1 MVHISLSKFGRC
13 NGAVIQKRLLAMIKS
28 ILVPVRGDGMVATVL
43 AHAAELAK
51 QHDAQV
57 NVVHCRAQP
66 KDLIPQGIALNDFA
80 RKVMTEQ
87 ASELANRQEDHLRGI
102 LHRLARDFGLRE
114 DTDQNGTANCNFVEE
129 QGRMADVVK
138 HAGRLSD
145 IIVLPKPQRERNL
158 GQSSLKAALY
168 GAGRPV
174 LICPGQLQP
183 DETFAQ
189 HVAVGWNGSLP
200 AARAVASSLDVV
212 HAARRVSILAGGK
225 VQVHGPSAEELVAY
239 YALRGITAEV
249 MAFEGKDPATG
260 LLRTCNEIGASLLIT
275 GAYSHSHETEMLFGG
290 NTERIVDKTEMP
302 ILMAH

>member
-1 MVHISLSKFGRC
+1 ML
-13 NGAVIQKRLLAMIKS
+13 KS

-51 QHDAQV
+51 QHQAQV
-57 NVVHCRAQP
+57 NVVHCRAQAN
-66 KDLIPQGIALNDFA
+66 DLLPQGIVMNDFA
-80 RKVMTEQ
+80 RKVMMEQ
-87 ASELANRQEDHLRGI
+87 AVELANRQEDHLRKI
-102 LHRLARDFGLRE
+102 LHRLAGDFGL
-114 DTDQNGTANCNFVEE
+114 EE
-129 QGRMADVVK
+129 NASTPDVAVCTFAEEPGRMADVVK

-145 IIVLPKPQRERNL
+145 LIVLPKPQRERNL

-183 DETFAQ
+183 DATFAQ
-189 HVAVGWNGSLP
+189 HVAIGWNGSLP
-200 AARAVASSLDVV
+200 AARAVASSLDIV
-212 HAARRVSILAGGK
+212 HAAKRVSILTGGR
-225 VQVHGPSAEELVAY
+225 VQSHGPSVDELVDY

-249 MAFEGKDPATG
+249 VRFTGKDAATE
-260 LLRTCNEIGASLLIT
+260 LLKTSKSIGASLLVI

>member
-1 MVHISLSKFGRC
+1 
-13 NGAVIQKRLLAMIKS
+13 MIKT

-51 QHDAQV
+51 THDAQV
-57 NVVHCRAQP
+57 NVVHCRAQA
-66 KDLIPQGIALNDFA
+66 KDLMPQGIPLNDFA
-80 RKVMTEQ
+80 RKVMIEQ

-102 LHRLARDFGLRE
+102 LHCLARDFGLSE
-114 DTDQNGTANCNFVEE
+114 DASAKDTATCTFLEE
-129 QGRMADVVK
+129 HGRMADVVK

-145 IIVLPKPQRERNL
+145 LIVLPKPQRERNL

-174 LICPGQLQP
+174 LICPGQLEP
-183 DETFAQ
+183 DETFGQ

-200 AARAVASSLDVV
+200 AARAVASSLDIV
-212 HAARRVSILAGGK
+212 HKAKRVSVLTGGK
-225 VQVHGPSAEELVAY
+225 VQAHGPDVDELVAY
-239 YALRGITAEV
+239 YAQRGVPAEV
-249 MAFEGKDPATG
+249 VRFEGKDPAAG
-260 LLRTCNEIGASLLIT
+260 LLEACKNIGASLLII

-290 NTERIVDKTEMP
+290 NTERIIDKTDMP

>member
-1 MVHISLSKFGRC
+1 ML
-13 NGAVIQKRLLAMIKS
+13 KS
-28 ILVPVRGDGMVATVL
+28 ILVPVRGDGMIGTVL

-51 QHDAQV
+51 QHQSQV
-57 NVVHCRAQP
+57 NVVHCRVQA
-66 KDLIPQGIALNDFA
+66 KDLLPQGISLNEFA
-80 RKVMTEQ
+80 RKVMMEQ

-102 LHRLARDFGLRE
+102 LHRLAREFGLKE
-114 DTDQNGTANCNFVEE
+114 NADTEGDAICTFSEE

-145 IIVLPKPQRERNL
+145 LIVLPKPQRERNL

-200 AARAVASSLDVV
+200 AARAVAASLDIV
-212 HAARRVSILAGGK
+212 HAAKQVSILTGGK
-225 VQVHGPSAEELVAY
+225 IQPHGPTVDELVAY
-239 YALRGITAEV
+239 YALRGIKADV
-249 MAFEGKDPATG
+249 VRFDGKDPASE
-260 LLRTCNEIGASLLIT
+260 LLRTCKNIGASLLVI

-290 NTERIVDKTEMP
+290 NTERIVDQTEMP

>member
-1 MVHISLSKFGRC
+1 
-13 NGAVIQKRLLAMIKS
+13 MIKT

-51 QHDAQV
+51 QHGAQV
-57 NVVHCRAQP
+57 NVVHCRAQA
-66 KDLIPQGIALNDFA
+66 KDLMPQGIPLNDFA
-80 RKVMTEQ
+80 RKVMMEQ
-87 ASELANRQEDHLRGI
+87 AGELANRQEDHLRGI
-102 LHRLARDFGLRE
+102 LHRLTREYGLTE
-114 DTDQNGTANCNFVEE
+114 DASTDGSAICTFAEE

-145 IIVLPKPQRERNL
+145 LIVLPKPQRERNL

-200 AARAVASSLDVV
+200 ASRAVASSLDIVG
-212 HAARRVSILAGGK
+212 AAKRVSILTGGK
-225 VQVHGPSAEELVAY
+225 VQTHGPEVDELVDY
-239 YALRGITAEV
+239 YALRGITAEIV
-249 MAFEGKDPATG
+249 RFAGKDPATE
-260 LLRTCNEIGASLLIT
+260 LLKTCADIGASLLVT

-290 NTERIVDKTEMP
+290 NTERIVDNTELP

>member
-1 MVHISLSKFGRC
+1 
-13 NGAVIQKRLLAMIKS
+13 MIKS

-43 AHAAELAK
+43 AHAAALAK
-51 QHDAQV
+51 QHQAQV
-57 NVVHCRAQP
+57 NVVHCRAQA
-66 KDLIPQGIALNDFA
+66 KDLMPQGIALNDFA

-102 LHRLARDFGLRE
+102 LHRLAREYGLQE
-114 DTDQNGTANCNFVEE
+114 DTGKNGTANCNFVEE

-212 HAARRVSILAGGK
+212 HAAKRVSILIGGK
-225 VQVHGPSAEELVAY
+225 VQTHGPCAEELVAY
-239 YALRGITAEV
+239 YALRGIKAEV
-249 MAFEGKDPATG
+249 VTFEGKDPANG
-260 LLRTCNEIGASLLIT
+260 LLKTCKDIGASLLIT

>member
-1 MVHISLSKFGRC
+1 
-13 NGAVIQKRLLAMIKS
+13 MIKS

-51 QHDAQV
+51 VHDAQV
-57 NVVHCRAQP
+57 NVVHCRAQA
-66 KDLIPQGIALNDFA
+66 KDLMPQGIAMNDFA

-87 ASELANRQEDHLRGI
+87 AIELANRQEDHLRGI
-102 LHRLARDFGLRE
+102 LHRLAREFGLSE
-114 DTDQNGTANCNFVEE
+114 DASMDGSATCTFAEE
-129 QGRMADVVK
+129 HGRMADVVK
-138 HAGRLSD
+138 HSGRLTD
-145 IIVLPKPQRERNL
+145 LIVLPKPQRERNL

-189 HVAVGWNGSLP
+189 HVAIGWNGSLP
-200 AARAVASSLDVV
+200 AARAVASSLDIV
-212 HAARRVSILAGGK
+212 HKAKRVSILTGGK
-225 VQVHGPSAEELVAY
+225 VQSHGPEVDELVAY
-239 YALRGITAEV
+239 YAQRGITADV
-249 MAFEGKDPATG
+249 VRFDGKDPATG
-260 LLRTCNEIGASLLIT
+260 LLEASKDIDASLLII

>member
-1 MVHISLSKFGRC
+1 
-13 NGAVIQKRLLAMIKS
+13 MIKT

-51 QHDAQV
+51 QHHAQV

-66 KDLIPQGIALNDFA
+66 KDLMPQGVPLGEFA
-80 RKVMTEQ
+80 QKVMLEQ
-87 ASELANRQEDHLRGI
+87 ASELANRQENHLRGI
-102 LHRLARDFGLRE
+102 LHRLAAEFGLS
-114 DTDQNGTANCNFVEE
+114 EE
-129 QGRMADVVK
+129 PNAESAALCTFTEQQGRMADVVK

-145 IIVLPKPQRERNL
+145 LIVLPKPQRERNL

-174 LICPGQLQP
+174 LICPGQLRP
-183 DETFAQ
+183 DETFAH

-212 HAARRVSILAGGK
+212 QPAKRVSILTGGK
-225 VQVHGPSAEELVAY
+225 VQSHGPTVDELVAY
-239 YALRGITAEV
+239 YAMRGIKAEIV
-249 MAFEGKDPATG
+249 PFEEKDAATG
-260 LLRTCNEIGASLLIT
+260 LLKSCKRIGASLLVI

-290 NTERIVDKTEMP
+290 NTERIVDNTEMP

>member
-1 MVHISLSKFGRC
+1 
-13 NGAVIQKRLLAMIKS
+13 MIKS

-43 AHAAELAK
+43 AHAAALAK

-66 KDLIPQGIALNDFA
+66 KDLMPQGIPLPDFA
-80 RKVMTEQ
+80 RKVMMEQ
-87 ASELANRQEDHLRGI
+87 AGELANRQEDHLRGI
-102 LHRLARDFGLRE
+102 LHRLAREYGMTEEGE
-114 DTDQNGTANCNFVEE
+114 DGAATCTFTEE
-129 QGRMADVVK
+129 RGRMADVVK

-145 IIVLPKPQRERNL
+145 LIVLPKPQRERNL

-174 LICPGQLQP
+174 LLCPGQLQP

-200 AARAVASSLDVV
+200 AARAVGSSLDIV
-212 HAARRVSILAGGK
+212 HAAQRVSILTGGK
-225 VQVHGPSAEELVAY
+225 VQAHGPEVDELVAY
-239 YALRGITAEV
+239 YALRGVAAEV
-249 MAFEGKDPATG
+249 VRFDGKDPAKG
-260 LLRTCNEIGASLLIT
+260 LLETTKKIGASLLII

-290 NTERIVDKTEMP
+290 NTERIVDNTEMP

>member
-1 MVHISLSKFGRC
+1 ML
-13 NGAVIQKRLLAMIKS
+13 KS

-51 QHDAQV
+51 QHAAQV
-57 NVVHCRAQP
+57 NVVHCRAQA
-66 KDLIPQGIALNDFA
+66 KDLMPQGISLNDFA
-80 RKVMTEQ
+80 RKVMMEQ

-102 LHRLARDFGLRE
+102 LHRLAREFGLS
-114 DTDQNGTANCNFVEE
+114 DDASGTAAANCTFAEE
-129 QGRMADVVK
+129 HGRMADVVK
-138 HAGRLSD
+138 RAGRLTD
-145 IIVLPKPQRERNL
+145 LIVLPKPQRERNL

-189 HVAVGWNGSLP
+189 HVAIGWNGSLP
-200 AARAVASSLDVV
+200 AARAVASSLNIVS
-212 HAARRVSILAGGK
+212 AAKQVSILTGGK
-225 VQVHGPSAEELVAY
+225 VQSHGPDVNELVAY

-249 MAFEGKDPATG
+249 VQFDGKDPAKELMKTSKS
-260 LLRTCNEIGASLLIT
+260 IGASLLII

-290 NTERIVDKTEMP
+290 NTGRIVDKTEMP

>member
-1 MVHISLSKFGRC
+1 
-13 NGAVIQKRLLAMIKS
+13 MIKS

-51 QHDAQV
+51 QHQAQV
-57 NVVHCRAQP
+57 NVVHCRAQA
-66 KDLIPQGIALNDFA
+66 KDLMPQGIPLNDFA
-80 RKVMTEQ
+80 RKVMMEQ
-87 ASELANRQEDHLRGI
+87 AIELANRQEDHLRGI
-102 LHRLARDFGLRE
+102 LRRLAREFGLQDE
-114 DTDQNGTANCNFVEE
+114 ADADGSVICTFAEE

-138 HAGRLSD
+138 HTGRLSD
-145 IIVLPKPQRERNL
+145 LIVLPKPQRERNL

-200 AARAVASSLDVV
+200 AARAVASSLDIVG
-212 HAARRVSILAGGK
+212 AAKQVSILTGGK
-225 VQVHGPSAEELVAY
+225 VQSHGPSVDELVAY
-239 YALRGITAEV
+239 YAMRGITAEIV
-249 MAFEGKDPATG
+249 RFDGKDAATE
-260 LLRTCNEIGASLLIT
+260 LLKSSKSIGASLLVI

-290 NTERIVDKTEMP
+290 NTERIIDKTEMP

>member
-1 MVHISLSKFGRC
+1 
-13 NGAVIQKRLLAMIKS
+13 MIKS

-51 QHDAQV
+51 KHQAQV
-57 NVVHCRAQP
+57 NVVHCRAQA
-66 KDLIPQGIALNDFA
+66 KDLMPQGVPLSEFA
-80 RKVMTEQ
+80 RKVMLEQ
-87 ASELANRQEDHLRGI
+87 ATELANRQENHLRGI
-102 LHRLARDFGLRE
+102 LHRLAREFGLSE
-114 DTDQNGTANCNFVEE
+114 DPNDGGTALCTFTEE

-145 IIVLPKPQRERNL
+145 LIVLPKPQRERNL

-168 GAGRPV
+168 RAGRPV

-200 AARAVASSLDVV
+200 ASRAVASSLDVV
-212 HAARRVSILAGGK
+212 QSATRVSILTGGK
-225 VQVHGPSAEELVAY
+225 VHTHGPTVEELVAY
-239 YALRGITAEV
+239 YAMRGIEAEIV
-249 MAFEGKDPATG
+249 RFEDKDSASG
-260 LLRTCNEIGASLLIT
+260 LLKTCESIDASLLVI

-290 NTERIVDKTEMP
+290 NTERIVDNTEMP
-302 ILMAH
+302 LLMAH